1 MLQIDALAYSDLRRA
16 LELGLCPTIT
26 RLTREGFALRRW
38 FCGLPSATP
47 YCQAGMFH
55 GENAGIPAFR
65 FYDKQARKV
74 ITCNAPHGVQY
85 IRDRIHSPGAL
96 ACGSSYVNLLDGDAQ
111 TVAFTVATREKM
123 SLYRRL
129 GGTRMGLLI
138 VLHPIRMGRMIFQG
152 AFEWLLEEW
161 ERARGEL
168 AGRVPHSEGIFP
180 FIRILSNVVVRELQ
194 TMAILL
200 DVYLGVPIIYST
212 FMQYDELAHHFGPS
226 SRQALVDLR
235 RTDARIGE
243 IWRMAQLAG
252 GRGYDLVI
260 LSDHGMTPALSYRVK
275 FGESLG
281 ATVQRMLDE
290 TPSRGKPAPRAL
302 ASFAEDTEY
311 ADIGPEVVEA
321 VAQLTPAS
329 FGARKSIRKF
339 RDWFRSRY
347 GLREIVF
354 PEKYRVDR
362 TNDVVVTYSSCLALV
377 YFAATEKRL
386 TLEQI
391 VADSRWSRLYE
402 RLISHPGI
410 GLVAAVSAHGVTL
423 ASRRGRGHLRDG
435 VVEIVSGENPLE
447 VFGTEPY
454 VLRSVE
460 SLVQQPN
467 AGDCVLFGAYDGYE
481 IVSFDDQVGAHGSA
495 GGDQVY
501 PFIISPERLGLGS
514 EALEDA
520 RDIHRTVLARY
531 AAANAEGA
539 PPEAAR
545 LTPVASRV
553 SV

>member
-16 LELGLCPTIT
+16 LELGLCPTIA
-26 RLTREGFALRRW
+26 RLLREGFALRRW

-55 GENAGIPAFR
+55 GENGGIPAFR
-65 FYDKQARKV
+65 FYDKAARKV

-85 IRDRIHSPGAL
+85 IRDRIRSPGAL
-96 ACGSSYVNLLDGDAQ
+96 AGGSSYVNLLDGDAQ

-123 SLYRRL
+123 SVYRRL

-138 VLHPIRMGRMIFQG
+138 LLHPIRMVRMALQG
-152 AFEWLLEEW
+152 VFEWLLEEW

-168 AGRVPHSEGIFP
+168 AGRATHSEGIFP

-200 DVYLGVPIIYST
+200 DVYLGVPVIYST

-226 SRQALVDLR
+226 SKQALVDLR
-235 RTDARIGE
+235 RTDARISE

-260 LSDHGMTPALSYRVK
+260 LSDHGMTPALSYRVQY
-275 FGESLG
+275 GESLG
-281 ATVQRMLDE
+281 TTVQAILDE
-290 TPSRGKPAPRAL
+290 TPARGQAPRAL
-302 ASFAEDTEY
+302 ASYAEDTEY

-329 FGARKSIRKF
+329 FGARSGVRRF
-339 RDWFRSRY
+339 RDWLRSRY
-347 GLREIVF
+347 GLREIIF

-362 TNDVVVTYSSCLALV
+362 TNDIVVTYSSCLALV
-377 YFAATEKRL
+377 YFATTEQRL
-386 TLEQI
+386 SLEQI
-391 VADSRWSRLYE
+391 RADPRWAKLYE
-402 RLISHPGI
+402 RLVGHPGI
-410 GLVAAVSAHGVTL
+410 GLVATQSAGGIDL
-423 ASRRGRGHLRDG
+423 ASKHGHAILSDG
-435 VVEIVSGENPLE
+435 ELQIVAGENPLE

-454 VLRSVE
+454 VLRAVE
-460 SLVQQPN
+460 SLVRQPN
-467 AGDCVLFGAYDGYE
+467 AGDCVLFGAYDGYD

-501 PFIISPERLGLGS
+501 PFLISPDRLGLSG
-514 EALEDA
+514 EVLEDA
-520 RDIHRTVLARY
+520 RDIHRTILARY
-531 AAANAEGA
+531 AAANADNA
-539 PPEAAR
+539 PPSAAR
-545 LTPVASRV
+545 LTPMAPRAAV
-553 SV
+553 

>member
-16 LELGLCPTIT
+16 LELGLCPTIA
-26 RLTREGFALRRW
+26 RLMREGFVLRRW

-55 GENAGIPAFR
+55 GENGGIPAFR
-65 FYDKQARKV
+65 FYDKSARKV

-96 ACGSSYVNLLDGDAQ
+96 AGGSSYVNLLDGDAQ
-111 TVAFTVATREKM
+111 TVAFTVATREKI
-123 SLYRRL
+123 SVYRRL

-138 VLHPIRMGRMIFQG
+138 LLHPIRMARMALQG

-161 ERARGEL
+161 ERARGEI
-168 AGRVPHSEGIFP
+168 AGRVTHSEGIFP
-180 FIRILSNVVVRELQ
+180 FIRILSNVVIRELQ

-200 DVYLGVPIIYST
+200 DVYLGVPVIYST

-226 SRQALVDLR
+226 SKQALVDLR
-235 RTDARIGE
+235 RTDARIAE

-275 FGESLG
+275 YGESLG
-281 ATVQRMLDE
+281 TTVQRILDE
-290 TPSRGKPAPRAL
+290 APRSGKPAPRSL
-302 ASFAEDTEY
+302 ASFAVDTEY
-311 ADIGPEVVEA
+311 SDIGPEVVEA

-329 FGARKSIRKF
+329 FGARKGIRRF
-339 RDWFRSRY
+339 RDWLRSRY
-347 GLREIVF
+347 GLREIIL

-377 YFAATEKRL
+377 YFAATERRL

-391 VADSRWSRLYE
+391 LADGRWATLYE

-410 GLVAAVSAHGVTL
+410 GLVATVSAEGVTL
-423 ASRRGRGHLRDG
+423 ASKHGRARLSEGE
-435 VVEIVSGENPLE
+435 VEIISGDNPLE
-447 VFGTEPY
+447 IFGTEPY
-454 VLRSVE
+454 VLRAVE
-460 SLVQQPN
+460 SLVSQPN
-467 AGDCVLFGAYDGYE
+467 AGDCVLFGTYDGYD
-481 IVSFDDQVGAHGSA
+481 IISFDDQVGAHGSA

-501 PFIISPERLGLGS
+501 PFIISPEKLGLGS

-531 AAANAEGA
+531 AAANAPGA
-539 PPEAAR
+539 LPEAAR
-545 LTPVASRV
+545 FTPVIPRAAV
-553 SV
+553 